1 MSLPL
6 PGVRASPQHSIAR
19 PDGEIA
25 DHTRSLSLAAVEMST
40 FHGCAPVLSTRIAC
54 RFLVTAPVA
63 TSTNASAPP
72 WYGTDTGASLLVVS
86 IGISV
91 TPLAPH
97 SRAPNRSNCCALM
110 PHVVCAVLRS
120 FQTTVTCCV
129 GASTVTAGSN
139 LLLALVDTS
148 TPLCANSSVPL
159 LSTCCARALNTLPT
173 AKCHA
178 QTAPP
183 TPATSF
189 GACAIGTE
197 FESNTAMR
205 VPPFQTCVPARSTFC
220 MCTCLLPVNA
230 SVRTQLRITAPL
242 SLGTRPTKPGLA
254 PASAAMPMPSC
265 ANSGAPAAVSICT
278 RTEKPVLFDHANANR
293 PALVSQTLGLFSMS
307 VLLDSV
313 TPFAP
318 HSCAPLGSMR

>member
-91 TPLAPH
+91 TPLVPH
-97 SRAPNRSNCCALM
+97 SRAPVRSNCCALM
-110 PHVVCAVLRS
+110 PHSDCAVLRS

-129 GASTVTAGSN
+129 GTSTVTAGSN

-148 TPLCANSSVPL
+148 TPLCGNSSTPL
-159 LSTCCARALNTLPT
+159 PSTCCARTLNTLPT
-173 AKCHA
+173 AKCQE

-183 TPATSF
+183 APSATSR
-189 GACAIGTE
+189 GSCAIGTE
-197 FESNTAMR
+197 FESNRGMR
-205 VPPFQTCVPARSTFC
+205 VPPPQT
-220 MCTCLLPVNA
+220 
-230 SVRTQLRITAPL
+230 
-242 SLGTRPTKPGLA
+242 
-254 PASAAMPMPSC
+254 
-265 ANSGAPAAVSICT
+265 
-278 RTEKPVLFDHANANR
+278 
-293 PALVSQTLGLFSMS
+293 
-307 VLLDSV
+307 
-313 TPFAP
+313 
-318 HSCAPLGSMR
+318 CAPLTSTRCACTC